1 MDVKKETNDCLF
13 IETREGV
20 LTTNKN
26 NAMESA
32 DDLSYY
38 YNQLIQKSY
47 TNYDPYSYALENE
60 RLG

>member
-13 IETREGV
+13 IETGEGV

-26 NAMESA
+26 NAMESV

-38 YNQLIQKSY
+38 YNQHIQKSY
-47 TNYDPYSYALENE
+47 TNYDPYAYALENE